1 MQGAGAGLNEL
12 TVLGTFVSAGLRRIS
27 FVGLFGGM
35 LDLLTMILSFRGES
49 EGRGGINKLR
59 LSRERIKNM
68 RNSRGRE

>member
-12 TVLGTFVSAGLRRIS
+12 MVLGTFVSAGLRRIS

-49 EGRGGINKLR
+49 EGRGGALR
-59 LSRERIKNM
+59 N
-68 RNSRGRE
+68 